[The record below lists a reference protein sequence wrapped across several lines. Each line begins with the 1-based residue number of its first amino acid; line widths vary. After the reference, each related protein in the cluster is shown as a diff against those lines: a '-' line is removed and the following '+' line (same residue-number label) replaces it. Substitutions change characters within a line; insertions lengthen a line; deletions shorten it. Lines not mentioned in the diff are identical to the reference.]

1 MFESWSGYQ
10 NKKGADGPSLV
21 LVVRPTVEDI
31 VRHKSAGQPIWTAKR
46 PERREGE
53 GQGRPESIRVN
64 VLDAGGAQEG

>member
-10 NKKGADGPSLV
+10 NKQGAVGPLLV
-21 LVVRPTVEDI
+21 LEVWPTDEDI

-53 GQGRPESIRVN
+53 GQGRPESIRVS
-64 VLDAGGAQEG
+64 VLDAGGAPEE